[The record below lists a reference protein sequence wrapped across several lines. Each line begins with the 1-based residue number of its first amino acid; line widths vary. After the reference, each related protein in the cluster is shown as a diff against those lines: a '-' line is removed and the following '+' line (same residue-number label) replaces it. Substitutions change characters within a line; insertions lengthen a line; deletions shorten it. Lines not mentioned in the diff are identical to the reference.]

1 MSIPQP
7 LGATEETPNS
17 NRSFGFLSILGG
29 LLGLYG
35 SFRLFLDYV
44 ASLNAANF
52 VPSCDLSD
60 TISCAANLEST
71 YGSLLGFSNTALG
84 LVLFVVPVVIGVLV
98 LSGVELPRWLGLANL
113 GGNLGAVAL
122 VTYLQ
127 WASFTQL
134 ETLCIYC
141 LIIWLAVLAIFW
153 SSLAFVARQW
163 MSPHR
168 AGGLLGFISSYWGI
182 LWLAHL
188 LVILGWGELSIG
200 AVSELLATFF

>member
-7 LGATEETPNS
+7 LGAIEAAPKAS
-17 NRSFGFLSILGG
+17 RSFGFLSILGG

-35 SFRLFLDYV
+35 SFRLFLAYV
-44 ASLNAANF
+44 TSLKVADF
-52 VPSCDLSD
+52 VPSCDLSA
-60 TISCAANLEST
+60 TISCAANLESS
-71 YGSLLGFSNTALG
+71 YGALLGFSNTALG
-84 LVLFVVPVVIGVLV
+84 LALFVVPVVIGVLV
-98 LSGVELPRWLGLANL
+98 LSGVELPRWLSLANL

-122 VTYLQ
+122 ITYLQ

-141 LIIWLAVLAIFW
+141 FVIWLAVLAIFW

-168 AGGLLGFISSYWGI
+168 AGGLLSFISSYWGI

>member
-1 MSIPQP
+1 MSIPQLP
-7 LGATEETPNS
+7 GAIGTPPGNS
-17 NRSFGFLSILGG
+17 RSFGLLSILGG

-44 ASLNAANF
+44 ASLKAANF

-60 TISCAANLEST
+60 TISCAANLESS
-71 YGSLLGFSNTALG
+71 YGALLGFSNTVLG

-122 VTYLQ
+122 IAYLQ

-134 ETLCIYC
+134 GTLCIYC
-141 LIIWLAVLAIFW
+141 LTIWLAVLAIFW

-168 AGGLLGFISSYWGI
+168 AGGFLDFVSSYWGI

-188 LVILGWGELSIG
+188 LAILGWGQLSIG
-200 AVSELLATFF
+200 AVSELLGAFF

>member
-1 MSIPQP
+1 MSIPYP
-7 LGATEETPNS
+7 LESIEARPKNGMI
-17 NRSFGFLSILGG
+17 FGILSILGG

-44 ASLNAANF
+44 ASLKTTDF
-52 VPSCDLSD
+52 LPSCDLSD
-60 TISCAANLEST
+60 TISCAANLESS
-71 YGSLLGFSNTALG
+71 YGALLGFSNTVLG
-84 LVLFVVPVVIGVLV
+84 LALFVVPVVIGVLV
-98 LSGVELPRWLGLANL
+98 LSGIELPRWLGLANL

-141 LIIWLAVLAIFW
+141 FVIWLAVLAIFW
-153 SSLAFVARQW
+153 SSLGFVARQW

-168 AGGLLGFISSYWGI
+168 AGGLPDFISGYWSI

-188 LVILGWGELSIG
+188 LVILGWGELTIG
-200 AVSELLATFF
+200 AVSELLAAFF